1 MFISFFISGV
11 LKMYLKSYLKDNKAL
26 FEKKWLLFFIHRV
39 NYSISILS
47 HKKSIRKVDT
57 PSYLNDLGLRKF
69 KEQNNIYNSLVNKNI
84 LTKIN
89 IKKLDLEFKNLPVN
103 DIAIWLDAFALC
115 IGNYDLLYDFI
126 QKRYSEIL
134 NSEKY
139 DLLIYSGTI
148 MGIFEDNRAIDLF
161 NSAIKSTDNKEN
173 QAIALHRELVFRI
186 KRMKGGNSILQ
197 KFNELFLKV
206 NELGPL
212 ERLRV
217 MALADNLYGLYV
229 IEEEIDYEVKNN
241 FASTILN
248 NAQIL
253 LKQYV
258 SIATDKVKIDE
269 AYRYLSQV
277 NINQAQLMVGVN
289 NFEAAEKILVKNLSF
304 ASKFATDYIPEARAA
319 LSYVYYLENKLDLSI
334 ANAKKAINEFD
345 HLGFYESS
353 NTVKQILV
361 AAYYKSNKESEAKKV
376 WKDINN

>member
-1 MFISFFISGV
+1 
-11 LKMYLKSYLKDNKAL
+11 MYLKSYLKDNKAL

-134 NSEKY
+134 SSEKY

-353 NTVKQILV
+353 NTIKQILV